1 MRRRFTRGGAV
12 AVFAGS
18 LVFGAGCGGGD
29 GDGEASTPDLPGGVE
44 IEQGEVP
51 DGFPE
56 DDVPLPDEP
65 VTTGA
70 SVGTG
75 DEQNWTL
82 VYGVDNLRRAADSYR
97 NRLERAGFVIE
108 ESFSTEDETGEQT
121 SFTATH
127 DDYIVTAFAGGIGGE
142 NALTVTVAPA
152 AIGVP

>member
-1 MRRRFTRGGAV
+1 MQRRLTRGSAV

-18 LVFGAGCGGGD
+18 IALGAACGGD
-29 GDGEASTPDLPGGVE
+29 DGESSTPDLPGGVE

-56 DDVPLPDEP
+56 GDVPLPDEP
-65 VTTGA
+65 ITTGA

-75 DEQNWTL
+75 NEKNWTL
-82 VYGVDNLRRAADSYR
+82 VYGVDDLRQAANSYR

>member
-1 MRRRFTRGGAV
+1 MQPRVMRGTAV

-18 LVFGAGCGGGD
+18 LVFGAACDDGGG
-29 GDGEASTPDLPGGVE
+29 ESSSPDLPGTVE

-56 DDVPLPDEP
+56 GDVPLPDEP

-70 SVGTG
+70 SVGAG
-75 DEQNWTL
+75 NERNWTL
-82 VYGVDNLRRAADSYR
+82 VYSVDNLRRAANSYR
-97 NRLERAGFVIE
+97 SQLERAGFTIE
-108 ESFSTEDETGEQT
+108 ESFSTEDGTGEQT

-142 NALTVTVAPA
+142 SALTVSVAPA